1 VRTALRPLILIA
13 VLLAAGAGVA
23 AGAVDSPK
31 APASRPSA
39 KYDSP
44 SWAQLSSDQK
54 EALAP
59 LAADWDKYDPL
70 RKKKWLEIAAR
81 YKDLSPEG
89 QQRLH
94 QRMPELARLTA
105 EQRKTARENFTRAY
119 ELPPEKRRVLTQK
132 FQDLPEDKKRELAEQ
147 AHKKPAPAPRR
158 PGASGASS
166 ASKAPAPAQ
175 NVGIT
180 AAPSGAAP
188 AAPAP

>member
-1 VRTALRPLILIA
+1 VQTALRPLILSA
-13 VLLAAGAGVA
+13 ALLAAGAGGAVR
-23 AGAVDSPK
+23 AVDSPK
-31 APASRPSA
+31 TPASRPSI
-39 KYDSP
+39 KYDTP

-54 EALAP
+54 EALSP

-158 PGASGASS
+158 PGANGAS
-166 ASKAPAPAQ
+166 KPPPPAQ
-175 NVGIT
+175 TVGVA
-180 AAPSGAAP
+180 AAPPGAAP